1 MINLHRPRGMLVE
14 TKRNP
19 LCYIGEI
26 GPTMPVNRE
35 VPNLGPRISI
45 VDHEGNLLSRFGAA
59 HAGYDRPDQFVAPH
73 KMAVD
78 SHGDIYVGEV
88 SYTAWSQIYPGKNIP
103 TGLRTLR
110 KLVRVR

>member
-1 MINLHRPRGMLVE
+1 MLVE

-35 VPNLGPRISI
+35 VSNLGPRISI

-59 HAGYDRPDQFVAPH
+59 HAGYYRPDQFVAPH